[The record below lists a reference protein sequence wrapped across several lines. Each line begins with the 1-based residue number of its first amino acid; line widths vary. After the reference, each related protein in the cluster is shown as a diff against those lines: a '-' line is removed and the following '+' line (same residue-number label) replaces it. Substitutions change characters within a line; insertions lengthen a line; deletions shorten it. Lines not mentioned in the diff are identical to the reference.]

1 MKDFL
6 SRVWLRSNQAG
17 WNPHI
22 FEWYFRS
29 TPIGRSFRTR
39 EEDMVFGFLG
49 TVLKPHHAVL
59 EIGSGTGN
67 YTVPVASRC
76 AEVVAVDS
84 SPGMLRYLR
93 ERCHYANLDNLDLR
107 LGHLPG
113 GLGVS
118 EIFDGVLAVGV
129 LNYVEPLEESLHK
142 LSSIL
147 KPGGWAV
154 FNLPVSTP
162 EGWLYALEEL
172 LLHRRRINILSVE
185 EMIGLTERVGLKVQ
199 ATAPAGLS
207 KGGITCFLLATS
219 QGVDQEE

>member
-17 WNPHI
+17 WNPHV
-22 FEWYFRS
+22 FEWYFRR

-39 EEDMVFGFLG
+39 EEEMVFGFLG
-49 TVLKPHHAVL
+49 TVLKPHHVVL

-147 KPGGWAV
+147 KPGNGTRRSQQRWD
-154 FNLPVSTP
+154 NLFPSGYFTRCRPRGVGQTNTQPCSASRSERTSIPLENAQPAHAREVHASSCRQADLVSIHM
-162 EGWLYALEEL
+162 L
-172 LLHRRRINILSVE
+172 
-185 EMIGLTERVGLKVQ
+185 
-199 ATAPAGLS
+199 
-207 KGGITCFLLATS
+207 
-219 QGVDQEE
+219 